1 VKLTVFQAGKGDCL
15 LLRAADGT
23 NILVDGGMYDAY
35 TEHVAPTLGALH
47 ASGAKLHLL
56 YVSHIDQD
64 HISGV
69 LELFKDELEWR
80 VVTYQRRNGNN
91 HIADPDR
98 PRPPEVDH
106 LWHNAFH
113 EQVAANA
120 GEIEELLAAQA
131 PVLEASTR
139 QGLRKEA
146 PVYRELA
153 TSISEGI
160 ELSNRI
166 GSTQLRIPLNEH
178 FKGRLALVRDD
189 HRPIRVGGFKL
200 TVIGPFAEDLDVLRK
215 KWNKWLTTN
224 SRQHEALKR
233 RMRRERERLPTNEL
247 ELLHEPLR
255 AAAEELGD
263 RSDVTPPNLAS
274 LMLLAEADGR
284 TVLLTGD
291 GHAREIIRGL
301 NEAGRLDAQGRI
313 HVDVLKIQHH
323 GAVANITPA
332 FAREVTADAYVFCGD
347 GEHGNP
353 EPRVV
358 REIIDARLG
367 SNGKLAAGPRRQF
380 KLLFNSS
387 SESSPEDFQGHMRG
401 LEEEV
406 AKRAKDSGGRLKFS
420 FAKGSSFNLTL
431 SPRSNN

>member
-15 LLRAADGT
+15 LLRAGDGT
-23 NILVDGGMYDAY
+23 NILIDGGMYDAY
-35 TEHVAPTLGALH
+35 KEHVAPTLGALH
-47 ASGAKLHLL
+47 ASGGELDLL

-69 LELFKDELEWR
+69 LVLFKDELDWR
-80 VVTYQRRNGNN
+80 VVEYQRRNGND
-91 HIADPDR
+91 HVSSPER
-98 PRPPEVDH
+98 PRPPKVNH

-113 EQVAANA
+113 EQVSANA
-120 GEIEELLAAQA
+120 GEIEELLAAEA
-131 PVLEASTR
+131 PVLEASESAS
-139 QGLRKEA
+139 LRKEA

-160 ELSNRI
+160 ELSNRA
-166 GSTQLRIPLNEH
+166 GREQLRIPLNEQ
-178 FKGRLALVRDD
+178 FDGRLALVRDD
-189 HRPIRVGGFKL
+189 QRPIRVGGFKL
-200 TVIGPFAEDLDVLRK
+200 TVIGPFSEDLDVLRTD
-215 KWNKWLTTN
+215 WNKWLTKRR
-224 SRQHEALKR
+224 RQHEDLKR
-233 RMRRERERLPTNEL
+233 RMRRERERLPTTEL
-247 ELLHEPLR
+247 DSLLAPLC
-255 AAAEELGD
+255 AAAEELGS

-291 GHAREIIRGL
+291 GHAREITRGL
-301 NEAGRLDAQGRI
+301 KEAGRLDAQGRI
-313 HVDVLKIQHH
+313 HVDVLKVQHH

-367 SNGKLAAGPRRQF
+367 SNGAPAAGPRRRF

-387 SESSPEDFQGHMRG
+387 FQSSPARYQEHMRD
-401 LEEEV
+401 LEKEV
-406 AKRAKDSGGRLKFS
+406 AKRAADSGGRLKFS
-420 FAKGSSFNLTL
+420 FETRASFNLTL
-431 SPRSNN
+431 SPRG

>member
-1 VKLTVFQAGKGDCL
+1 MKLTVFQAGKGDSL
-15 LLRAADGT
+15 LLRAEDGT
-23 NILVDGGMYDAY
+23 TILADGGMYDAY
-35 TEHVAPTLGALH
+35 KEHVAPALGAIH
-47 ASGAKLHLL
+47 ASGGELDLL

-69 LELFKDELEWR
+69 LELFKDELNWR
-80 VVTYQRRNGNN
+80 VVAYQRRNGNDD
-91 HIADPDR
+91 APSPDR
-98 PRPPEVDH
+98 PRPPKVKH

-113 EQVAANA
+113 EQVPDNA
-120 GEIEELLAAQA
+120 GEIEDLLAAQA
-131 PVLEASTR
+131 PVLEASAR
-139 QGLRKEA
+139 ASLRKEA

-160 ELSNRI
+160 ELSRRAGI
-166 GSTQLRIPLNEH
+166 EQLRIPLNKH
-178 FKGRLALVRDD
+178 FEGRLALVREDQ
-189 HRPIRVGGFKL
+189 RPIRVGGFKL
-200 TVIGPFAEDLDVLRK
+200 TVIGPFREDLEVLRT
-215 KWNKWLTTN
+215 KWNEWLTKHR
-224 SRQHEALKR
+224 RQHEDLKR
-233 RMRRERERLPTNEL
+233 RMRRESERLPTTEL

-255 AAAEELGD
+255 AAAGGLGD

-291 GHAREIIRGL
+291 GHAREIVRGL
-301 NEAGRLDAQGRI
+301 KEAGRLDAQGRI
-313 HVDVLKIQHH
+313 HVDVLKVQHH
-323 GAVANITPA
+323 GAVANLTPA

-367 SNGKLAAGPRRQF
+367 SNGTPAAGPRRQF

-387 SESSPEDFQGHMRG
+387 SQSSPDRYQEHMRD
-401 LEEEV
+401 LEKEV
-406 AKRAKDSGGRLKFS
+406 AKRVGESGGRLKFS
-420 FAKGSSFNLTL
+420 FATGSSFNLTL
-431 SPRSNN
+431 SPRR

>member
-1 VKLTVFQAGKGDCL
+1 MRLTVFQAGKGDCL
-15 LLRAADGT
+15 LLRSADGT

-35 TEHVAPTLGALH
+35 KEHVAPALGALH
-47 ASGAKLHLL
+47 ASGGELDLL

-69 LELFKDELEWR
+69 LELFKDELNWR
-80 VVTYQRRNGNN
+80 VADYQRRNGNGQ
-91 HIADPDR
+91 APSPER
-98 PRPPEVDH
+98 PRPPKVKH

-113 EQVAANA
+113 EQVSANA
-120 GEIEELLAAQA
+120 GEIEELLAAEA
-131 PVLEASTR
+131 PVLEASASVSLR
-139 QGLRKEA
+139 QEA

-160 ELSNRI
+160 ELSNRA
-166 GSTQLRIPLNEH
+166 GPKQLRIPLNAQ
-178 FKGRLALVRDD
+178 FDGRLALVRDD
-189 HRPIRVGGFKL
+189 QRPIRLGGFKL
-200 TVIGPFAEDLDVLRK
+200 TVIGPFREDLDVLRK
-215 KWNKWLTTN
+215 DWNKWLTKRR
-224 SRQHEALKR
+224 RQHEELKR
-233 RMRRERERLPTNEL
+233 RMRREIERLPTTEV
-247 ELLHEPLR
+247 ESLHEPLR
-255 AAAEELGD
+255 AAAEELGR

-291 GHAREIIRGL
+291 GHAREISKGL
-301 NEAGRLDAQGRI
+301 KEAGRLDDQGRI
-313 HVDVLKIQHH
+313 HVDVLKVQHH

-367 SNGKLAAGPRRQF
+367 SNGAPPAGPRRRF

-387 SESSPEDFQGHMRG
+387 SQSSPEQYREHMRD
-401 LEEEV
+401 LEKEV
-406 AKRAKDSGGRLKFS
+406 AKRAADSGGRLRFS
-420 FAKGSSFNLTL
+420 FGTGSSFNLTL
-431 SPRSNN
+431 SPRR